1 MSQPD
6 GGIAALGAPGLWGCR
21 FLPRHSRSTDSQSS
35 WFSSETLNPFP
46 AIIQLGGDRKGKPNV
61 PNAEEKSRL
70 GDFSPAGTNH
80 SGLCRSVS
88 PGDGA

>member
-1 MSQPD
+1 MEGLQLWVLRGY
-6 GGIAALGAPGLWGCR
+6 GGAGFCLDIPAPLI
-21 FLPRHSRSTDSQSS
+21 PRAPWLSS
-35 WFSSETLNPFP
+35 GTLNPLP

-70 GDFSPAGTNH
+70 GDFSPAGINRL
-80 SGLCRSVS
+80 GLCRSVS